1 RGDPDLGV
9 AAERR
14 SDELQDL
21 VSDGPAL
28 IAAWGELMVEVAP
41 RVSPILL
48 LLRDVAA
55 HDPSAS
61 MLFAELETDR
71 LTRMADNARALDRLG
86 ALRRG
91 VSRAA
96 ARDIMWTYTAPD
108 LYDVLVRRRG
118 WSVRRYARLVVEG
131 MTAALL

>member
-1 RGDPDLGV
+1 
-9 AAERR
+9 
-14 SDELQDL
+14 
-21 VSDGPAL
+21 L
-28 IAAWGELMVEVAP
+28 IAGWGELMVEVAP

-55 HDPSAS
+55 HDPSAAT
-61 MLFAELETDR
+61 LFAELEADR
-71 LTRMADNARALDRLG
+71 LTRMGDNARALDRLG

-91 VSRAA
+91 VSLAV
-96 ARDIMWTYTAPD
+96 ARDVMWTYTAPD

-118 WSVRRYARLVVEG
+118 WSVRRYARFAVEA